1 VSAPERQVCTLLLL
15 DDADDVA
22 VAVRDLGP
30 GPHRVCDGRVVT
42 LPAAVPL
49 GHKAAVRPLPAGA
62 DVVRARMVIGA
73 TTQAVAAGE
82 HVHTHNLASKYL
94 PTFSHRGGEA

>member
-1 VSAPERQVCTLLLL
+1 MSAGERRTYALLLL

-22 VAVRDLGP
+22 VAVRDLPP
-30 GPHRVCDGRVVT
+30 GPQRVSDGRVLT
-42 LPAAVPL
+42 LREPVAL

-62 DVVRARMVIGA
+62 AVLRARMSIGA
-73 TTQAVAAGE
+73 TTRDVAAGE
-82 HVHTHNLASKYL
+82 HVHTHNLASTYL